1 MKIEQQSSEQ
11 LGIAAKLDDIIARLE
26 RIEQRQIAVREE
38 IKETA
43 APVVGSFASSEL
55 PHEPR

>member
-1 MKIEQQSSEQ
+1 MSEQ
-11 LGIAAKLDDIIARLE
+11 DIVSRLDDVVARLE

-43 APVVGSFASSEL
+43 APVVGSFASPSE
-55 PHEPR
+55 